1 MMSVAELQQTK
12 ELWKSIMKR
21 KQLGR
26 EQLVVVKNVV
36 LSLVDIMTP
45 SCVHLVK
52 KR

>member
-12 ELWKSIMKR
+12 GLWKSIMRK

-26 EQLVVVKNVV
+26 AQPVVVKNVG
-36 LSLVDIMTP
+36 LSLADTMTP